1 VKPARTLWVVGALA
15 LFAVSASAANAAS
28 APYPAP
34 TLEFATLDGHLIHA
48 KDLAGKVVLLDFWA
62 TWCAPCRA
70 ALPELEA
77 IAKRYD
83 PAKFTMI
90 SVSADFTQPT
100 LRLFLEQHPSPATQV
115 WDGDGHLR
123 KLYGVQ
129 GFPTY
134 LVIDARAQVVH
145 QQLDW
150 GPTSAATLSKAI
162 EAQLQKIGAA
172 GPDTSVAARK

>member
-1 VKPARTLWVVGALA
+1 MRPARTLLLVGALA
-15 LFAVSASAANAAS
+15 LFAVSASAATAA
-28 APYPAP
+28 YPAP

-83 PAKFTMI
+83 PTRFAMI
-90 SVSADFTQPT
+90 SVSADSTLPT
-100 LRLFLEQHPSPATQV
+100 LRLFLGEHPSPATQV

-123 KLYGVQ
+123 KVFGVI

-134 LVIDARAQVVH
+134 LVIDPQGQVVH

-150 GPTSAATLSKAI
+150 GPTSGATLSKAI
-162 EAQLQKIGAA
+162 EAQLQKIGPA
-172 GPDTSVAARK
+172 GPDTSVAKRR

>member
-1 VKPARTLWVVGALA
+1 VKPVRILWVVGTLA
-15 LFAVSASAANAAS
+15 LLAVSASAATL
-28 APYPAP
+28 PYPAP
-34 TLEFATLDGHLIHA
+34 TLEFANLDGHLIHA

-90 SVSADFTQPT
+90 SVSADGTLPT
-100 LRLFLEQHPSPATQV
+100 LRLFLEAHPSPATQV

-129 GFPTY
+129 GVPTY
-134 LVIDARAQVVH
+134 LVIDPKGQVVH

-150 GPTSAATLSKAI
+150 EPTSGATLSKAI
-162 EAQLQKIGAA
+162 EAQLQKIGPA
-172 GPDTSVAARK
+172 GPETATTKRR

>member
-1 VKPARTLWVVGALA
+1 VNKIPTVLAAGALA
-15 LFAVSASAANAAS
+15 LFALSAFAAPVAAEGAA

-90 SVSADFTQPT
+90 SVSADSTQPT

-123 KLYGVQ
+123 KLYGVR

-134 LVIDARAQVVH
+134 LVIDAKGQVVH

-150 GPTSAATLSKAI
+150 TPTSGAMLSKAI
-162 EAQLQKIGAA
+162 EAQ
-172 GPDTSVAARK
+172 AR

>member
-1 VKPARTLWVVGALA
+1 MKSVRTLGIVGALA
-15 LFAVSASAANAAS
+15 LCVVSAAAGS

-34 TLEFATLDGHLIHA
+34 TLEFATVDGHLIHA
-48 KDLAGKVVLLDFWA
+48 KDLTGKVILLDFWA

-90 SVSADFTQPT
+90 SVSADFTLPT
-100 LRLFLEQHPSPATQV
+100 LRLFLADHPSPAVQV

-123 KLYGVQ
+123 KQYGVL

-134 LVIDARAQVVH
+134 LVIDAKGQVVH

-150 GPTSAATLSKAI
+150 GPTSAGQLSKAI
-162 EAQLQKIGAA
+162 EAQLKKSVPA
-172 GPDTSVAARK
+172 GPDTSTAARK

>member
-1 VKPARTLWVVGALA
+1 MKRIPTILAVGSLG
-15 LFAVSASAANAAS
+15 LFAVSASAATV
-28 APYPAP
+28 PYPAP
-34 TLEFATLDGHLIHA
+34 TLEFANLDGHLIHA

-62 TWCAPCRA
+62 TWCVPCRA

-83 PAKFTMI
+83 PARFAMI
-90 SVSADFTQPT
+90 SVSADSTLPT
-100 LRLFLEQHPSPATQV
+100 LRLFLGEHPSPATQV

-134 LVIDARAQVVH
+134 MVIDSKGQVVH

-150 GPTSAATLSKAI
+150 GPTSGATLSKAI
-162 EAQLQKIGAA
+162 EAQIQKIGPA
-172 GPDTSVAARK
+172 GPDSATAKRK